1 MTLTVPRAGVT
12 AGRAPGIQV
21 EADQTGTA
29 VAQFGERL
37 ADAGMRILN
46 DQLDRQAT
54 RLQIDMTKA
63 LGEARLEFEQM
74 NDPDAIDAGWT
85 QRATELRRQF
95 VEGDERNPVH
105 PRLRE
110 KVGLAFDELANRH
123 AFALGTRAI
132 EARRNQRAAQLVEY
146 TQTVTTQ
153 AASADPETR
162 QVLLRQFRDDLD
174 RRVAANELTQLE
186 ATQLWVRESDRVYS
200 EAAVAMIESNPQG
213 FLDLDAAGEWKDH
226 ISTGPLAELRSRAEG
241 KIAALDEAGVREA
254 ERVARE
260 RTAEIGG
267 ELDAILTLAKGGEAR
282 PGAAQFLADPEVQ
295 AHPRYREV
303 QAQVLLLEAKPDI
316 MRMTPAELDAIIAD
330 EGQRPKIEGWELEIG
345 TALEAAREQI
355 AQGWQQD
362 GIAFARQQGFRVPDL
377 PPFDPS
383 AEGSAAFAQG
393 LRARVA
399 FAARAVA
406 EGYTDVA
413 PIFSD
418 AELEQLKTV
427 AGVAADPAARAAL
440 AASIQTATQ
449 GNADNVL
456 AAIEADTVFQFATGL
471 IGSTGSKSLAASMF
485 RGQQK
490 IDGKTVNMPSQR
502 DQVLLFDE
510 VTGGLFDDQ
519 PLIKA
524 EVMAAAAALYAD
536 TAAGIAPEDVETGYF
551 RDGEGREAYSRA
563 VQRALGAVPM
573 AGGEYVGGVQD
584 VPGNGRIILPHGI
597 KASEVADARDRIANG
612 FMMQPIDA
620 NGVPLPPQPGTSG
633 PQVDPDI
640 LFAALRRSSVSP
652 DPARPD
658 QTRQV
663 NPDFLVP
670 ADRPLGPRERQAL
683 YRLWQQ
689 TRFVRVGEDEYALI
703 YTDQNGVEVELPA
716 ADGGKF
722 RVSLRRLVR
731 EVKR

>member
-21 EADQTGTA
+21 EPDETGA
-29 VAQFGERL
+29 VVAQFGQRI
-37 ADAGMRILN
+37 AQAGDAILN
-46 DQLDRQAT
+46 DALDRQAT

-85 QRATELRRQF
+85 QRAAELRQRF
-95 VEGDERNPVH
+95 VTGDERNPIN

-110 KVGLAFDELANRH
+110 RVGLAFDELANRH
-123 AFALGTRAI
+123 ALALGARAV
-132 EARRNQRAAQLVEY
+132 EARQNQRAAQLVEY
-146 TQTVTTQ
+146 TQAVTTQ

-174 RRVAANELTQLE
+174 RRVAANELTPLE
-186 ATQLWVRESDRVYS
+186 ATQLYITESERVYN
-200 EAAVAMIESNPQG
+200 AAAIEMIDSNPQG
-213 FLDLDAAGEWKDH
+213 YLDADAAGAF
-226 ISTGPLAELRSRAEG
+226 SELSPETAAANRVRAQG
-241 KIAALDEAGVREA
+241 KLEAMDEANRREA

-316 MRMTPAELDAIIAD
+316 MRMTPAEIDAIIAD
-330 EGQRPKIEGWELEIG
+330 EDQRPKIEGWELDIG
-345 TALEAAREQI
+345 NALEAAREQI
-355 AQGWQQD
+355 TQGWQQD
-362 GIAFARQQGFRVPDL
+362 GIAFARQQGFRVPELDL
-377 PPFDPS
+377 TDV
-383 AEGSAAFAQG
+383 GSDVFADG
-393 LRARVA
+393 LRARVE
-399 FAARAVA
+399 FANRAVA
-406 EGYTDVA
+406 EGYTDLP

-418 AELEQLKTV
+418 AELEQLKTA
-427 AGVAADPAARAAL
+427 AGVGADPAARAAL
-440 AASIQTATQ
+440 AASIQKATQ
-449 GNADNVL
+449 GNADDVL

-490 IDGKTVNMPSQR
+490 IDGKTVNMPSPR
-502 DQVLLFDE
+502 DQVLLFDD

-519 PLIKA
+519 PRIKA
-524 EVMAAAAALYAD
+524 EIMAAAAALYAD

-563 VQRALGAVPM
+563 VQRALGAVQLS
-573 AGGEYVGGVQD
+573 GGEYVGGVQD
-584 VPGNGRIILPHGI
+584 VPGNGRMILPHGI
-597 KASEVADARDRIANG
+597 RASEVADARDRIANG
-612 FMMQPIDA
+612 FMMQPVDV
-620 NGVPLPPQPGTSG
+620 NGVPLPPEPGTSG

-640 LFAALRRSSVSP
+640 LFGALRRSSVSP
-652 DPARPD
+652 DPARRG

-670 ADRPLGPRERQAL
+670 ADRPLGPREREAL
-683 YRLWQQ
+683 YQLWQQ

-716 ADGGKF
+716 ADGGPF